1 MADTVQ
7 SFVNEPTQEGFND
20 LKKAELVEVARL
32 LEIPIKATDRKAV
45 IKDTISQ
52 FFIKTGVWPAP
63 VSDGEAGTD
72 DDDGASTS
80 SLASSSSGSELK
92 KLEVQL
98 RMKELEL
105 ETKRVELEMKSL
117 DLKSK
122 EQSPGSAVKPSRF
135 DAMRQSHLV
144 PKFQEEKVEEFFQHF
159 EKVAISLDWPKAV
172 WSTLVQSSLVG
183 KAQEVYA
190 ALSLQECSDYDKLK
204 SSILRSYELVPEAHR
219 QMFRNSRKRDDQTF
233 VDFLQQKQS
242 HFDRWL
248 ASSDVDDFQKLK
260 ELVLLEELKRCV
272 RPDQRQYLEEREVHG
287 VRKAAVL
294 LDEYVL
300 THKGTFK
307 TPQSK
312 KGGQSVSR
320 KGAAAPSL
328 PKPEVKGSDPPEKKP
343 NSACFYCKK
352 EGHMM
357 SNCLKLKKKREKEGT
372 SNSKAVPDALAA
384 TRTDRTPSSVAEHYR
399 PFISSGYV
407 SLTPD
412 SEQVQVHILRD
423 TGASQSLL
431 CAGTLPFSDKSSV
444 DSDVFVRGVEGG
456 SVRVPL
462 HSVELKSDLVSGSVV
477 VGVLPSLPV
486 EGVTL
491 LLGNDIAGEKVLP
504 HIVMSR
510 TPVVDD
516 ATEKLVQ
523 EMPDVFPSCA
533 VTRSMA
539 REQEKEE
546 QEDIL
551 ADTFF
556 SRLEESCD
564 NDDVDIDHSQMPKI
578 SRQSL
583 VELQGKDPELVHLAE
598 SVVPQDEDLNE
609 PVKFYRRDGILMRRW
624 RPPDATSDEDFR
636 DVHQIVIPKL
646 YRKEIISLAHEAP
659 LAGHL
664 GINKTQEKV
673 LRYFFWPGLRH
684 DVAEFCRSCHVC
696 QVVGKPNQK
705 IPPAPLRPIPAF
717 EEPFSRV
724 IVDCV
729 GPLPRTKSG
738 NQYLLTM
745 MCASTRFPEAIPL
758 RTITAKNV
766 SKALVKFFTM
776 VGLPKCVQSDQGS
789 NFTSKIF
796 RQVMSELGVEC
807 KNSSAYH
814 PQSQGALERF
824 HQTLKNMMRVYC
836 CEVER
841 DWDEGIPLLLFAA
854 REAVQESLGFSP
866 FELVFGHS
874 VRGPLKI
881 LQEKILV
888 EPESNLLDYVS
899 KFKDRLSCTRE
910 LAAGHLKEA
919 QSNMKR
925 LFDRKVKERIF
936 EPGSKVLVLLPLQG
950 DALKAR
956 YAGPYVVEKRMS
968 DVNYIISTP
977 DRRKRRRLCH
987 VNMLKEYVE
996 KSEEAKEKPVATVG
1010 SGCEV
1015 DDEDSQGDNVE
1026 IPQLKLKNS
1035 EVLANLPE
1043 TLSHLPGAERAQVM
1057 DLIHEY
1063 EHLFSDVPGR
1073 TSVVMHDVDVG
1084 DSPPVK
1090 QHPYRANPL
1099 KRDVLRKEVQYMLEH
1114 DLIEPCTGGWSSP
1127 CVLVP
1132 KQDGSLRFCTDY
1144 RLLNSKTKSDSYPL
1158 PRIDDCI
1165 DRVGNAKYVSKFDLL
1180 KGYWQVPLTEKAKE
1194 LSAFVTPDG
1203 FFQYK
1208 VMPFGMKNAPAT
1220 FQRLINTVTSDLVG
1234 CEAYLDDIIVYSDT
1248 WEDHLQ
1254 RIKALFDRLTSAN
1267 LTVNLKKSEF
1277 AQAEVVFLGHIV
1289 GRGCVKPVEAKV
1301 ETILNFPRPQNKR
1314 ELRRFLGMT
1323 GYYRKFCRNFAT
1335 AATPLTNLLRKDSK
1349 YEWADDCQ
1357 VAFDRLKGMLAS
1369 SPVLAA
1375 PNFEKQFIL
1384 MVDASDTGGGAA
1396 LMQKDDEGVNHPVA
1410 YMSRKFNRHQQ
1421 RYSTIEKETLALVM
1435 ALHHFDIYLNT
1446 TKYPVLV
1453 FTDHNPL
1460 VFLTRMRNKNGRL
1473 TRWALVLQ
1481 EYDLEIKHIR
1491 GKDNVVADALS
1502 RG

>member
-1 MADTVQ
+1 MADVVQ
-7 SFVNEPTQEGFND
+7 SFVDEPTQEGFNN
-20 LKKAELVEVARL
+20 LRKAELVEVAQI
-32 LEIPIKATDRKAV
+32 LEIPIKTSDRKAE
-45 IKDTISQ
+45 IKDTISE
-52 FFIKTGVWPAP
+52 FFTNTGIWPA
-63 VSDGEAGTD
+63 SLSEDEAGTD
-72 DDDGASTS
+72 DGEIITPLVTPAE
-80 SLASSSSGSELK
+80 SELK
-92 KLEVQL
+92 KIEIQL
-98 RMKELEL
+98 RMKQLEVEAKKIELEI
-105 ETKRVELEMKSL
+105 KSI
-117 DLKSK
+117 DAKSN
-122 EQSPGSAVKPSRF
+122 EPSSGSSAKSSKF
-135 DAMRQSHLV
+135 DALRQSQLV
-144 PKFQEEKVEEFFQHF
+144 PKFREDRVEEFFQHF
-159 EKVAISLDWPKAV
+159 EKVAVSLEWPKEV
-172 WSTLVQSSLVG
+172 WPTLIQSSLVG

-190 ALSLQECSDYDKLK
+190 SLTIQECSNYENLK
-204 SSILRSYELVPEAHR
+204 SSVLRAYELVPEAHR
-219 QMFRNSRKRDDQTF
+219 QLFRNYRRRDDQTF
-233 VDFLQQKQS
+233 VDFVQHKQT
-242 HFDRWL
+242 HFEHWL
-248 ASSDVDDFQKLK
+248 RSSGVDDFHKLK
-260 ELVLLEELKRCV
+260 ELVLLEEVKRCV
-272 RPDQRQYLEEREVHG
+272 QPDQRQYLEEREAHG
-287 VRKAAVL
+287 ARRAAVL

-307 TPQSK
+307 LSSSK
-312 KGGQSVSR
+312 KGGQGVPR
-320 KGAAAPSL
+320 KGAVAPSI
-328 PKPEVKGSDPPEKKP
+328 PKPDLDQKP
-343 NSACFYCKK
+343 NKACFYCKK
-352 EGHMM
+352 DGHVM
-357 SNCLKLKKKREKEGT
+357 SACWKLKKKREKEGI
-372 SNSKAVPDALAA
+372 SNPKALPDALAI
-384 TRTDRTPSSVAEHYR
+384 TRTEHLPSFERVAENYK

-423 TGASQSLL
+423 TGASQSLV
-431 CAGTLPFSDKSSV
+431 CANTLPFSVESSV
-444 DSDVFVRGVEGG
+444 DSEVFVRGVEGG

-462 HSVELKSDLVSGSVV
+462 HNIELKSDLVSGSVV
-477 VGVLPSLPV
+477 VGILPTLPV

-504 HIVMSR
+504 HFLPSK
-510 TPVVDD
+510 TPVVDE

-523 EMPDVFPSCA
+523 DMPDVFPSCA

-539 REQEKEE
+539 RELEKEE

-556 SRLEESCD
+556 SRLEESS
-564 NDDVDIDHSQMPKI
+564 NSDDAHMDHGQMSEI

-583 VELQGKDPELVHLAE
+583 VELQGKDPEIVRLAQSLVPE
-598 SVVPQDEDLNE
+598 DEEVNE
-609 PVKFYRRDGILMRRW
+609 TVKFYKRDGILMRRW

-636 DVHQIVIPKL
+636 DVHQVVVPKM

-729 GPLPRTKSG
+729 GPLPRTKLG

-796 RQVMSELGVEC
+796 QQVMSELGVEC
-807 KNSSAYH
+807 RNSSAYH

-836 CEVER
+836 SEHEKE
-841 DWDEGIPLLLFAA
+841 WDEGIPLLLFAV
-854 REAVQESLGFSP
+854 RESVQESLGFSP

-888 EPESNLLDYVS
+888 EPESNLLDYVCQ
-899 KFKDRLSCTRE
+899 FKDRLSCTRE
-910 LAAGHLKEA
+910 LAAGHLKAA

-925 LFDRKVKERIF
+925 LFDRKVKERHF

-956 YAGPYVVEKRMS
+956 YAGPYVVEKRVS
-968 DVNYIISTP
+968 DVNYIILTP

-996 KSEEAKEKPVATVG
+996 NVEEAKEKPVATVG
-1010 SGCEV
+1010 IGCEV
-1015 DDEDSQGDNVE
+1015 DGEDSESDDVE
-1026 IPQLKLKNS
+1026 IPQLMLKNS
-1035 EVLANLPE
+1035 EVLANLSD
-1043 TLSHLPGAERAQVM
+1043 TLSHLPGVERAQVM
-1057 DLIHEY
+1057 DVVHEY

-1073 TSVVMHDVDVG
+1073 TSVVVHDVDVG
-1084 DSPPVK
+1084 DSSPVK
-1090 QHPYRANPL
+1090 QHPYRVNPL
-1099 KRDVLRKEVQYMLEH
+1099 KMDVLRKEVQYMLEH
-1114 DLIEPCTGGWSSP
+1114 DLIEPSKSGWSSP

-1180 KGYWQVPLTEKAKE
+1180 KGYWQVPLSERAKE

-1220 FQRLINTVTSDLVG
+1220 FQRLINTVTSGLVG
-1234 CEAYLDDIIVYSDT
+1234 CEAYLDDIIVYSHT
-1248 WEDHLQ
+1248 WEDHLL
-1254 RIKALFDRLTSAN
+1254 RVRALFDRLTSAN
-1267 LTVNLKKSEF
+1267 LTVNLRKCEF
-1277 AQAEVVFLGHIV
+1277 ARAKVVFLGHIV
-1289 GRGCVKPVEAKV
+1289 GHGSVKPVEAKV
-1301 ETILNFPRPQNKR
+1301 ETILNFPRPQSKR

-1323 GYYRKFCRNFAT
+1323 GYYRKFCHNFAD
-1335 AATPLTNLLRKDSK
+1335 AATPLTNMLRKDSQFD
-1349 YEWADDCQ
+1349 WSDDCQ
-1357 VAFDRLKGMLAS
+1357 VAFNRLKAMLAS

-1375 PNFEKQFIL
+1375 PNFDKQFIL
-1384 MVDASDTGGGAA
+1384 MVDASDTGGGGA
-1396 LMQKDDEGVNHPVA
+1396 LMQKDDNGVDHPVA
-1410 YMSRKFNRHQQ
+1410 YMSRKFNKHQR
-1421 RYSTIEKETLALVM
+1421 RYSTVEKETLALVM
-1435 ALHHFDIYLNT
+1435 ALRHFDVYLNT

-1453 FTDHNPL
+1453 YTDHNPL
-1460 VFLTRMRNKNGRL
+1460 VFLSRMRNKNGRL

-1481 EYDLEIKHIR
+1481 EYNLVIQHVR
-1491 GKDNVVADALS
+1491 GKDNVIADALS

>member
-1 MADTVQ
+1 M
-7 SFVNEPTQEGFND
+7 
-20 LKKAELVEVARL
+20 
-32 LEIPIKATDRKAV
+32 
-45 IKDTISQ
+45 
-52 FFIKTGVWPAP
+52 
-63 VSDGEAGTD
+63 
-72 DDDGASTS
+72 
-80 SLASSSSGSELK
+80 
-92 KLEVQL
+92 
-98 RMKELEL
+98 
-105 ETKRVELEMKSL
+105 
-117 DLKSK
+117 
-122 EQSPGSAVKPSRF
+122 
-135 DAMRQSHLV
+135 
-144 PKFQEEKVEEFFQHF
+144 
-159 EKVAISLDWPKAV
+159 
-172 WSTLVQSSLVG
+172 
-183 KAQEVYA
+183 
-190 ALSLQECSDYDKLK
+190 
-204 SSILRSYELVPEAHR
+204 
-219 QMFRNSRKRDDQTF
+219 
-233 VDFLQQKQS
+233 
-242 HFDRWL
+242 
-248 ASSDVDDFQKLK
+248 
-260 ELVLLEELKRCV
+260 
-272 RPDQRQYLEEREVHG
+272 
-287 VRKAAVL
+287 
-294 LDEYVL
+294 
-300 THKGTFK
+300 
-307 TPQSK
+307 
-312 KGGQSVSR
+312 
-320 KGAAAPSL
+320 
-328 PKPEVKGSDPPEKKP
+328 
-343 NSACFYCKK
+343 
-352 EGHMM
+352 
-357 SNCLKLKKKREKEGT
+357 
-372 SNSKAVPDALAA
+372 
-384 TRTDRTPSSVAEHYR
+384 
-399 PFISSGYV
+399 
-407 SLTPD
+407 TPD
-412 SEQVQVHILRD
+412 SEQVQVQILRD

-456 SVRVPL
+456 TVRVPL

-504 HIVMSR
+504 HVVMSR
-510 TPVVDD
+510 IPVVDD

-546 QEDIL
+546 QENIL

-564 NDDVDIDHSQMPKI
+564 NDDEDIDHSEMPKI

-646 YRKEIISLAHEAP
+646 YRKEIVSLAHEAP

-664 GINKTQEKV
+664 GINKTQEKL

-705 IPPAPLRPIPAF
+705 IPPAPFRPIPAF

-919 QSNMKR
+919 QSKMKR

-936 EPGSKVLVLLPLQG
+936 L
-950 DALKAR
+950 AWF
-956 YAGPYVVEKRMS
+956 
-968 DVNYIISTP
+968 
-977 DRRKRRRLCH
+977 
-987 VNMLKEYVE
+987 
-996 KSEEAKEKPVATVG
+996 KS
-1010 SGCEV
+1010 SGV
-1015 DDEDSQGDNVE
+1015 
-1026 IPQLKLKNS
+1026 
-1035 EVLANLPE
+1035 
-1043 TLSHLPGAERAQVM
+1043 
-1057 DLIHEY
+1057 
-1063 EHLFSDVPGR
+1063 
-1073 TSVVMHDVDVG
+1073 
-1084 DSPPVK
+1084 
-1090 QHPYRANPL
+1090 
-1099 KRDVLRKEVQYMLEH
+1099 
-1114 DLIEPCTGGWSSP
+1114 
-1127 CVLVP
+1127 
-1132 KQDGSLRFCTDY
+1132 
-1144 RLLNSKTKSDSYPL
+1144 
-1158 PRIDDCI
+1158 
-1165 DRVGNAKYVSKFDLL
+1165 
-1180 KGYWQVPLTEKAKE
+1180 
-1194 LSAFVTPDG
+1194 
-1203 FFQYK
+1203 
-1208 VMPFGMKNAPAT
+1208 
-1220 FQRLINTVTSDLVG
+1220 
-1234 CEAYLDDIIVYSDT
+1234 
-1248 WEDHLQ
+1248 
-1254 RIKALFDRLTSAN
+1254 
-1267 LTVNLKKSEF
+1267 
-1277 AQAEVVFLGHIV
+1277 
-1289 GRGCVKPVEAKV
+1289 
-1301 ETILNFPRPQNKR
+1301 
-1314 ELRRFLGMT
+1314 
-1323 GYYRKFCRNFAT
+1323 
-1335 AATPLTNLLRKDSK
+1335 
-1349 YEWADDCQ
+1349 
-1357 VAFDRLKGMLAS
+1357 AS
-1369 SPVLAA
+1369 SSRRCL
-1375 PNFEKQFIL
+1375 
-1384 MVDASDTGGGAA
+1384 
-1396 LMQKDDEGVNHPVA
+1396 EG
-1410 YMSRKFNRHQQ
+1410 
-1421 RYSTIEKETLALVM
+1421 
-1435 ALHHFDIYLNT
+1435 
-1446 TKYPVLV
+1446 
-1453 FTDHNPL
+1453 
-1460 VFLTRMRNKNGRL
+1460 
-1473 TRWALVLQ
+1473 
-1481 EYDLEIKHIR
+1481 
-1491 GKDNVVADALS
+1491 
-1502 RG
+1502 